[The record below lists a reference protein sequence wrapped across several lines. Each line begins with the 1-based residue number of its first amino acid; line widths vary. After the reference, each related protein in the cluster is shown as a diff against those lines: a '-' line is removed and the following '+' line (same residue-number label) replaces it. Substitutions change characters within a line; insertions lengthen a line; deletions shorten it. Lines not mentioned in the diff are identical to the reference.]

1 MNNVLEINRLNSIIS
16 SKKGPVY
23 VLNDI
28 SFSIPKGKTI
38 GIIGESGSGKTQL
51 MMAITGTQR
60 LIPGVVSG
68 SVKYF
73 GDTPQFFYPDQTDFN
88 NKYAQTIFIHD

>member
-1 MNNVLEINRLNSIIS
+1 MNNVLEINCLNSIIS

-28 SFSIPKGKTI
+28 SFSIPRGKTI

-51 MMAITGTQR
+51 MMAITGTQS
-60 LIPGVVSG
+60 LTPGVVSG

-73 GDTPQFFYPDQTDFN
+73 GDTGETPLSFYPDQTDLN
-88 NKYAQTIFIHD
+88 KKYAV